1 MPSDLTLPASEQVVQ
16 GSTTDLSGITFNDS
30 FAAGNSG
37 ELYLSITDSSG
48 DLTAT
53 DSGGVVPGSGTN
65 AITLDATYADVQ
77 AILSSLAYIAPD
89 SPSSDTISIDL
100 WDQDG
105 VESTGTIPVSVS
117 GGGTTET
124 WTGAAGDGEWNTAGN
139 WSDDAVPTS
148 GDTVLI
154 APTTTNVP
162 SLADA
167 TLTGETILL
176 NSSSPV
182 GPSVFFNDVTLGAGT
197 VLKSGGSGGSI
208 GDLSTLTVAS
218 GATITN
224 GDGTALG
231 IDNFGSSP
239 VTLINNGAIIESG
252 NSSGGISLDLT
263 VENHGVISG
272 SSAAGNELPIGDG
285 QDILNNG
292 GTIIDAGG
300 IIDLNGAVQG
310 GTVAFTGSG
319 GSLLLGALDPFGQ
332 GAVIS
337 GFGDDDRIEFG
348 SFNPTNMYFI
358 SPGTL
363 GVIGGSVVGFAEAIP
378 FAGTLG
384 LGNFELNNTTTG
396 ANGTP
401 ATTLLYAPFGGPA
414 GAASGEPD
422 ISAPGTASVA
432 QGNTLALNGVSI
444 TNASTLTLQITSN
457 DGATLYMDGASGNGT
472 QSLTIAADTP
482 ASQVN
487 ADLATLRY
495 VPVAGTTSDMIDIRA
510 GAPIL
515 VTGTSETL
523 RIIPVTITPGSSG
536 PTLTE
541 PSSESVTPNSTTPVS
556 GSYADSFAQGN
567 PGDMFIGI
575 SDSNGTLSAKDAS
588 GNVVTGSGTDQI
600 TLSTD
605 YKDLNAVLGSLTY
618 TAGAN
623 TGSDTIDFDIWNQ
636 AGVETT
642 GTVSV
647 AVSGGSAGPTLTEP
661 DSETVSTNG
670 STAVGGSY
678 GDSFAQNNPG
688 QLFLSISDSSGT
700 LTSQDT
706 SGQAVIG
713 SGTNSIAVST
723 DYVNLNAILAHLHY
737 TAGANAGSDSIQ
749 FQVWNQA
756 GVATTGSTAVTIGAP
771 ANSVA
776 MSAQDFA
783 PPVAVSDVTGSSLTG
798 SSTSAF
804 AVLNDVQSMPSLIP
818 PHLGH

>member
-16 GSTTDLSGITFNDS
+16 GSTTDISGITFNDS
-30 FAAGNSG
+30 FAAGNPG
-37 ELYLSITDSSG
+37 EMYLNITDNSG
-48 DLTAT
+48 DLTAIDT
-53 DSGGVVPGSGTN
+53 GGVVPGSGTN

-77 AILSSLAYIAPD
+77 AILSSLTYIAPD
-89 SPSSDTISIDL
+89 SPASDTISFEL

-105 VESTGTIPVSVS
+105 VESTGTIAVSVS
-117 GGGTTET
+117 SGGPTET

-139 WSDDAVPTS
+139 WSDDAVPTG
-148 GDTVLI
+148 GDTVSI

-167 TLTGETILL
+167 TINGETIVLG
-176 NSSSPV
+176 SSSPV
-182 GPSVFFNDVTLGAGT
+182 GPSVNFNDVTLGAGT
-197 VLKSGGSGGSI
+197 VLESAGSGGSV

-272 SSAAGNELPIGDG
+272 SSAAGSELSIGNG

-292 GTIIDAGG
+292 GMIIDSGG
-300 IIDLNGAVQG
+300 VIDLNGAVQG
-310 GTVAFTGSG
+310 GTVAFTGPG
-319 GSLLLGALDPFGQ
+319 GSLLLGVLDPFSPD
-332 GAVIS
+332 AVVA
-337 GFGDDDRIEFG
+337 GFGAGDRIAFG
-348 SFNPTNMYFI
+348 SFNPTNMYFVG
-358 SPGTL
+358 PGTL
-363 GVIGGSVVGFAEAIP
+363 GVLGGSFGESIP
-378 FAGTLG
+378 FAGMLG
-384 LGNFELNNTTTG
+384 LGNFELNSTTTG

-401 ATTLLYAPFGGPA
+401 ATTLLYAPSGGPA
-414 GAASGEPD
+414 GTASGEPD
-422 ISAPGTASVA
+422 ISAPGTANVA
-432 QGNTLALNGVSI
+432 QGSTLALNGVSI

-495 VPVAGTTSDMIDIRA
+495 VPAAGTTSDMIDIRA
-510 GAPIL
+510 EAPIL

-541 PSSESVTPNSTTPVS
+541 PSSENVTPSSTTPVS

-575 SDSNGTLSAKDAS
+575 SDSSGTLSAKDAS
-588 GNVVTGSGTDQI
+588 GNVVTGSGTNQI

-642 GTVSV
+642 GTVAV

-661 DSETVSTNG
+661 DSETVSTTG
-670 STAVGGSY
+670 TTVVGGSY
-678 GDSFAQNNPG
+678 SDSFAQTNPG

-700 LTSQDT
+700 LASQDA
-706 SGQAVIG
+706 SGQAVVG
-713 SGTNSIAVST
+713 SGTNSIALST
-723 DYVNLNAILAHLHY
+723 DYVNLNAILANLHY

-756 GVATTGSTAVTIGAP
+756 GVETTGSTAVTIGAP

-776 MSAQDFA
+776 MSGQDFA
-783 PPVAVSDVTGSSLTG
+783 PSVPVSDVTGSSVTG

-804 AVLNDVQSMPSLIP
+804 AVLNDVQSVPSVIP